1 MFRVLRRLLLLVA
14 ALAVLAGCQAEAVL
28 RIQVEEDGG
37 GQVRV
42 ELKLDPEAASRT
54 VLFDEP
60 PLVADL
66 EAAGWAVTPPTPQAD
81 GAYLMTFTK
90 GFSQP
95 DQLSGVLEEIAGK
108 GGPLSDFS
116 LTREKSF
123 ARRTWEL
130 RGTVDLTKGLA
141 ALSDAEL
148 TELLGGHPL
157 GYPKSDLDVS
167 AAGQPLETAISV
179 SVVAVLPGDL
189 GTHNGQQVKPPRI
202 TTTTTT
208 AATTAAEA
216 GAVSTATTEKESANQ
231 LRWQPK
237 FGEPPVNLRAT
248 SSATSFMPRLWRWL
262 AYGLAVIAACAL
274 LFQLSLGLLEFVR
287 ERRRVRRRK
296 ARLAAV
302 TRPPTAAEPV
312 VETEQLAGLDA
323 AANGEGGAPSAG
335 LWTTPVPN
343 GATGVPA
350 VRSTATGNGSSSEPR
365 PAGGLRLLVVETAGA
380 LFSAADPVNDLL
392 VPHARA
398 RGSTLTPAQMA
409 DWYVARVVGGLPAA
423 DFWMGVGIM
432 GDPVLLDDAF
442 ARRYELSDDIE
453 SFLGQARARGLELAA
468 VGEEVPEWVGV
479 FRQRFGL
486 DELINWWI
494 SASELGV
501 RPPHPGLL
509 QAVARTTG
517 VPAEQ
522 SMLIARS
529 VSLLDA
535 ARRLGFRTVQYA
547 PDLTAP
553 SGGHPVLRSFE
564 QVGAAQ

>member
-1 MFRVLRRLLLLVA
+1 MFRVLRRLLLFVA
-14 ALAVLAGCQAEAVL
+14 ALTVLAGCQADVML
-28 RIQVEEDGG
+28 RIEVEEDGG
-37 GQVRV
+37 GYVQVNVR
-42 ELKLDPEAASRT
+42 LDPEAASRT

-60 PLVADL
+60 PLVEDL
-66 EAAGWAVTPPTPQAD
+66 KAAGWQVIPPTPQPD
-81 GAYLMTFTK
+81 GAYLMIFSK
-90 GFSQP
+90 AFSQP
-95 DQLSGVLEEIAGK
+95 DQLAGVLEEVAGK
-108 GGPLSDFS
+108 DGPLSGFT

-130 RGTVDLTKGLA
+130 RGTVDLTRGLA
-141 ALSDAEL
+141 SLSDAEL
-148 TELLGGHPL
+148 TELLGGNPL
-157 GYPKSDLDVS
+157 GYPQSDLDVS
-167 AAGQPLETAISV
+167 AAGKPLETV
-179 SVVAVLPGDL
+179 VGVTVVAMMPGDL
-189 GTHNGQQVKPPRI
+189 GNHNGQLVQPLR
-202 TTTTTT
+202 TTTTTG
-208 AATTAAEA
+208 AEGVA
-216 GAVSTATTEKESANQ
+216 STATTIKQPGNQ
-231 LRWQPK
+231 LRWQPS
-237 FGEPPVNLRAT
+237 FTEPVNLRAT
-248 SSATSFMPRLWRWL
+248 SSATSIMPRLWRWV
-262 AYGLAVIAACAL
+262 AYGLAIIAACAL
-274 LFQLSLGLLEFVR
+274 LFQLSIGLLELIR

-296 ARLAAV
+296 ARLAA
-302 TRPPTAAEPV
+302 TARPVSAVEPV
-312 VETEQLAGLDA
+312 EEVGELAAVGA
-323 AANGEGGAPSAG
+323 PYNGNAGAPSAG

-343 GATGVPA
+343 GATGTAA
-350 VRSTATGNGSSSEPR
+350 VRAGVSSATAVTPSSSEPR
-365 PAGGLRLLVVETAGA
+365 PAGGLRLLVVETSGA
-380 LFSAADPVNDLL
+380 LFSAADVVNDLL

-398 RGSTLTPAQMA
+398 RGSMLTPSQLA

-432 GDPVLLDDAF
+432 GAPVLLDDAF

-453 SFLGQARARGLELAA
+453 SFLRQARSRGLELAA

-486 DELINWWI
+486 DELINWWV

-547 PDLTAP
+547 PDLTVP

-564 QVGAAQ
+564 QVGASS